1 MWLGVT
7 LFILFAFSLG
17 SIAYVYKWRGIT
29 RYDKFGEYIRKGW
42 PIFSPLN
49 CLLYIFTQPRA
60 RKSIINLEDF
70 KDLDPLKNNWRTIKE
85 EVIGL
90 HNEQYFEQ
98 TKKPDSKACYDI
110 GFRTF
115 FKYGWSK
122 FYLKWYGYTHDSA
135 KKLCP
140 KTLEILEKIPSI
152 NGAMFSVLPAG
163 SKLTRH
169 LDPVACSLRYHLGLV
184 TPNSD
189 DCFINVDGSN
199 YSWRD
204 GEGFL
209 FDETYVHY
217 ARNDT
222 KDLRL
227 ILMCDVD
234 RPTNWFGRIIN
245 SIIKILMR
253 LTIVP
258 NVDGD
263 KCGFVNKLFSGLG
276 PILQKTQALKQTN
289 KKLYLMIKYT
299 VNFSLFIFAFGI
311 IVGLLSL
318 AKQLTLVAFS

>member
-1 MWLGVT
+1 MWLGFT
-7 LFILFAFSLG
+7 LLLMFAFVVG
-17 SIAYVYKWRGIT
+17 SIAYVYQYRGET
-29 RYDKFGEYIRKGW
+29 RYNNFGEYIRKGW

-60 RKSIINLEDF
+60 SHSIINLEDF
-70 KDLDPLKNNWRTIKE
+70 KELDPLKNNWQTIKK
-85 EVIGL
+85 EVIHL
-90 HNEQYFEQ
+90 YKEQYFEL
-98 TKKPDSKACYDI
+98 TKKADSKASYDI

-140 KTLEILEKIPSI
+140 KTVEILEQIPSI

-163 SKLTRH
+163 SQLTRH

-189 DCFINVDGSN
+189 NCFINVDGST

-234 RPTNWFGRIIN
+234 RPTNWLGRIIN
-245 SIIKILMR
+245 SIIKGLMR

-258 NVDGD
+258 NVEGD
-263 KCGFVNKLFSGLG
+263 KRGFANKLFSGLG
-276 PILQKTQALKQTN
+276 PVLQKTKTLKQTN
-289 KKLYLMIKYT
+289 KQLYLIIKYS
-299 VNFSLFIFAFGI
+299 VNFSLFIVACAI
-311 IVGLLSL
+311 LVGLLSL
-318 AKQLTLVAFS
+318 AKQLTMIMIS